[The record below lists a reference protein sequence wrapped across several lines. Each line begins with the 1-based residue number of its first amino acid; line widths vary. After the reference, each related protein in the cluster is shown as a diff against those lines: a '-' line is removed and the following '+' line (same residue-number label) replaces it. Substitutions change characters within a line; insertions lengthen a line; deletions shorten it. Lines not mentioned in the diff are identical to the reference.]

1 MEYHRRMR
9 FARFSPAAVLLTFAL
24 AACGSSSATPEAK
37 CVSTYWDGTIGT
49 CLPAGWSALSR
60 EEVQARGMPPEVQF
74 AFQAVQAV
82 AGQYPTVTV
91 TTETLREPLT
101 SEDYS
106 KASVDV
112 VSRRKDY
119 SQIDLQDITIDGT
132 ALQLHVFSA
141 QPLTDEPKQRF
152 YQIALTKGSVG
163 YVFTAA
169 LPLSAPDA
177 LAEEVQLLLKS
188 VSMREPEGV
197 SEEE

>member
-1 MEYHRRMR
+1 MR
-9 FARFSPAAVLLTFAL
+9 FERFLPSALLLTVVL
-24 AACGSSSATPEAK
+24 TACGGSSSTPTAK

-49 CLPAGWSALSR
+49 CLPAGWSALSH

-74 AFQAVQAV
+74 AFQAVQAI

-91 TTETLREPLT
+91 TTETLRDPLT

-106 KASVDV
+106 KASIDV

-119 SQIDLQDITIDGT
+119 TQIDVQDVTIDGT
-132 ALQLHVFSA
+132 PLQLHVFSA

-152 YQIALTKGSVG
+152 YQLAMVKGSMG

-169 LPLSAPDA
+169 LPLSAPDT

-188 VSMREPEGV
+188 VSMKEPAGV
-197 SEEE
+197 EEEKE